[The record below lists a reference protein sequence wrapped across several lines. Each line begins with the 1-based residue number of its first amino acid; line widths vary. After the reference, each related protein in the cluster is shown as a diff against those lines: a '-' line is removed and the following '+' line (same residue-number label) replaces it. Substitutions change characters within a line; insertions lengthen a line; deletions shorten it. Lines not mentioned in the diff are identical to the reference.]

1 MRRRAAGACD
11 IAAVVF
17 DAERRELFR
26 TSGAMQ
32 LSGNWGLRMSKGVL
46 YGVGTGPGDPE
57 LLTIKA
63 VRTIESCPVIAAP
76 QTADGAMVALD
87 IVRGAVD
94 LTSKTVI
101 PVRFSMTRDAER
113 RTAEHASL
121 VRELVAHLD
130 AVRDV
135 ALLNL
140 GDPSIYATF
149 QRIAPDVRARGFQ
162 RIAPDVR
169 ARGFEARAIPGVP
182 SFCAVAAALE
192 RDLTPELL
200 RGRRGARARPH
211 ARDVVASAHRARRL
225 RRRAPRNQL
234 AGDEGGHEGAPL
246 ACGHEVHPSR
256 GGRLRRCRARRGLW
270 ASGRARVPLG
280 RRCARSGQLLLD
292 DGGALDEGFLHSVH

>member
-1 MRRRAAGACD
+1 
-11 IAAVVF
+11 
-17 DAERRELFR
+17 
-26 TSGAMQ
+26 
-32 LSGNWGLRMSKGVL
+32 MSKGVL

-94 LTSKTVI
+94 LTGKTVI

-149 QRIAPDVRARGFQ
+149 QRIAPDVRAC
-162 RIAPDVR
+162 
-169 ARGFEARAIPGVP
+169 GFEARTSGAMRWK
-182 SFCAVAAALE
+182 VA
-192 RDLTPELL
+192 
-200 RGRRGARARPH
+200 
-211 ARDVVASAHRARRL
+211 
-225 RRRAPRNQL
+225 
-234 AGDEGGHEGAPL
+234 
-246 ACGHEVHPSR
+246 
-256 GGRLRRCRARRGLW
+256 
-270 ASGRARVPLG
+270 
-280 RRCARSGQLLLD
+280 
-292 DGGALDEGFLHSVH
+292 

>member
-1 MRRRAAGACD
+1 
-11 IAAVVF
+11 
-17 DAERRELFR
+17 
-26 TSGAMQ
+26 
-32 LSGNWGLRMSKGVL
+32 MSKGVL

-76 QTADGAMVALD
+76 QTADGVMVALD

-94 LTSKTVI
+94 LTGKTVI

-113 RTAEHASL
+113 RAAEHASL

-149 QRIAPDVRARGFQ
+149 QRIAPDVRAC
-162 RIAPDVR
+162 
-169 ARGFEARAIPGVP
+169 GFEARAIPGVP

-192 RDLTPELL
+192 RDLTPEMSSPLHIVP
-200 RGRRGARARPH
+200 GGYDDVRRAIGWPGTK
-211 ARDVVASAHRARRL
+211 VVMKARRS
-225 RRRAPRNQL
+225 L
-234 AGDEGGHEGAPL
+234 ADTKRILCEEGAFDGTEL
-246 ACGHEVHPSR
+246 VEDCGLPGE
-256 GGRLRRCRARRGLW
+256 
-270 ASGRARVPLG
+270 RVY
-280 RRCARSGQLLLD
+280 RSLD
-292 DGGALDEGFLHSVH
+292 DVPDRGSYFSTMVVR